1 MPYGKDCEKKSLH
14 IKKLSIICTDLGMD
28 KLNKNLSLLVK
39 RSRPMEL
46 HDWSNQKNRSVYF
59 GNLYDP
65 GFGGT
70 TWIDRTNCSNHNSK
84 TSGVR
89 TFLTGF
95 LLAMGFSLLHRRPCK
110 CTHYTAP
117 DRDPEIVKERF
128 VGIALHLDPPMAEA
142 LAIGLGPVVYK

>member
-84 TSGVR
+84 NIGSPYFFDSNLLGYDETKRFYFFHGR
-89 TFLTGF
+89 RLTC
-95 LLAMGFSLLHRRPCK
+95 HRGLW
-110 CTHYTAP
+110 AP
-117 DRDPEIVKERF
+117 
-128 VGIALHLDPPMAEA
+128 
-142 LAIGLGPVVYK
+142 